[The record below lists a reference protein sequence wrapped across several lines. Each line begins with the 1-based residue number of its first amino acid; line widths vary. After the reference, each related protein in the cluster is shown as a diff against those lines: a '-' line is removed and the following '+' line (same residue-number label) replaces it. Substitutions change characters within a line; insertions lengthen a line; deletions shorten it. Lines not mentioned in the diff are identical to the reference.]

1 MDALRALARR
11 TRTSHPVVRLATV
24 AAAAGLALTA
34 GIVAAAGPWDG
45 GQRAAERDRA
55 ADATPGAGA
64 AGFAEEEVAG
74 AATAARVLAP
84 LEAEGAAPAPA
95 ALRRALGAPLAD
107 PALGPGGAA
116 AAVVDVATG
125 ETVFSQD
132 ARTGMAPASTVKIV
146 TAAAALHTLGGGH
159 RLTTTAVWDAGAGRV
174 TLIGGGDPT
183 LTDDDLARLAERTA
197 DALAEEGVE
206 SVRVGYDDSLYPTQR
221 HPIGVNEN
229 IALITPLQ
237 VNAGRLDDSSHGPAP
252 RAGDPAP
259 AAAERFAAHLADA
272 GLRVRGGEPGHG
284 AAPEDAVPLA
294 RHHSATVSVLVERM
308 LTHSDNDLA
317 EALSRHTAL
326 ATGHRADFRGAAR
339 AATGVL
345 EELGLPLA
353 GVSLADG
360 SGLDRDG
367 RVTAALLANL
377 LTAAASPDRPEL
389 RPALTG
395 LPVAGFTGT
404 LSSRYSA
411 DDGGAGLVRAKTGTL
426 TGVNSLAGTAVTPG
440 GRLLA
445 FAFLAGDT
453 TDPAGAEAALD
464 AAATA
469 LATCACR

>member
-1 MDALRALARR
+1 M
-11 TRTSHPVVRLATV
+11 
-24 AAAAGLALTA
+24 
-34 GIVAAAGPWDG
+34 
-45 GQRAAERDRA
+45 
-55 ADATPGAGA
+55 
-64 AGFAEEEVAG
+64 
-74 AATAARVLAP
+74 
-84 LEAEGAAPAPA
+84 
-95 ALRRALGAPLAD
+95 
-107 PALGPGGAA
+107 
-116 AAVVDVATG
+116 
-125 ETVFSQD
+125 
-132 ARTGMAPASTVKIV
+132 
-146 TAAAALHTLGGGH
+146 
-159 RLTTTAVWDAGAGRV
+159 

-206 SVRVGYDDSLYPTQR
+206 SVRVGYDDVAVPRAASPDR
-221 HPIGVNEN
+221 REREHRPV
-229 IALITPLQ
+229 TPLQ

-252 RAGDPAP
+252 RAGTPPRPPPTVRRPWPTRASGPGRRARPRRRARGRRPARP
-259 AAAERFAAHLADA
+259 
-272 GLRVRGGEPGHG
+272 P
-284 AAPEDAVPLA
+284 PLGP
-294 RHHSATVSVLVERM
+294 VSVLVERM

-377 LTAAASPDRPEL
+377 LTAAASPDHPEL